1 MAVPT
6 ATKQR
11 DAEGFRKV
19 CASDAA
25 PQQCGMATALDRELA
40 GCRFEDARLGRR
52 FRKLVGQLA
61 HSMGE
66 SISLAC

>member
-1 MAVPT
+1 MR
-6 ATKQR
+6 KQT
-11 DAEGFRKV
+11 DAEVFREV
-19 CASDAA
+19 CAGDAA
-25 PQQCGMATALDRELA
+25 PQQSGMATALDRELA